1 MSKVKAVGILGM
13 GRALPPTIRRNEDWP
28 ADFVERLINKEK
40 KGDADP
46 YRGVTGG
53 SAKDQHF
60 DPIISRQMK
69 RWADDPFRGSRERR
83 VIGKD
88 EKPSTYEIAAG
99 REAMEKAGVDPKD
112 VDLLLVHSMVS
123 DEMFP
128 PPYNENYIHHQLGL
142 TEDAASWQL
151 TSVCS
156 SFVSQLA
163 TARAMIMQG
172 MARYA
177 LCIASCMYSRW
188 TDYADTNSLYHGDG
202 VAAALLGPVEEDYGI
217 QGWHFRT
224 NGSLTGGIRLIY
236 DKPKAGPN
244 GEPDMPPQLLVEMG
258 PKELQFQVMADLIPQ
273 IRRCSEMALARAGY
287 QLSELKAVFSHQPTA
302 WFQHACLEALEL
314 PESMAYDTFAKYANL
329 SSACIPVTMYEAL
342 QEGRIQKG
350 DKLFLFSP
358 HAGYGYGAIAMK
370 WAV

>member
-1 MSKVKAVGILGM
+1 MSSVKAVGILGI

-28 ADFVERLINKEK
+28 ADFVERLLSKEK

-53 SAKDQHF
+53 SASEQHY
-60 DPIISRQMK
+60 DPIISRQMA
-69 RWADDPFRGSRERR
+69 RWAHDPFRGSRERR
-83 VIGKD
+83 VIGPD
-88 EKPSTYEIAAG
+88 EKPSTYEIAAA
-99 REAMEKAGVDPKD
+99 REALEHARVDPKD

-128 PPYNENYIHHQLGL
+128 PPYNENYIHYRLGL
-142 TEDAASWQL
+142 NPDAASWQL

-156 SFVSQLA
+156 SFISHLA
-163 TARAMIMQG
+163 TAYAMVMQG
-172 MARYA
+172 MARYV

-202 VAAALLGPVEEDYGI
+202 VGAVVVGPVEEGYGI

-224 NGSLTGGIRLIY
+224 NGELTGGIRCVY
-236 DKPKAGPN
+236 RSPKAGPN
-244 GEPDMPPQLLVEMG
+244 GEKDMPPQLLVEMG
-258 PKELQFQVMADLIPQ
+258 PKEIQYKVMADLIPQ
-273 IRRCSEMALARAGY
+273 IRRCAEGALGRAGWK
-287 QLSELKAVFSHQPTA
+287 LDEIKMVFTHQPTA
-302 WFQHACLEALEL
+302 WFQYACLEALGL
-314 PESMAYDTFAKYANL
+314 PESMQYDTFAKYANL

-342 QEGRIQKG
+342 QEGRLQKG

-358 HAGYGYGAIAMK
+358 HAGYGYGAIALR
-370 WAV
+370 WAI